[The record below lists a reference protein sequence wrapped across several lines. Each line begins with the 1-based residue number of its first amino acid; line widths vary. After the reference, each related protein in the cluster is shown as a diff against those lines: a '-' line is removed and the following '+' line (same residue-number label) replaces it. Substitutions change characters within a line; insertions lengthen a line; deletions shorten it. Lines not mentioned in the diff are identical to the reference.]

1 MNIVEYAERISG
13 CKLLSWQK
21 DLLMAYNTLPR
32 DSKLVYHKG
41 VFRVIKYEEK
51 KDDRII
57 VVCRTCG
64 EKWFYPKQY
73 EQCFDADHPLENCAF
88 CKRRKI

>member
-1 MNIVEYAERISG
+1 MNDQDAEKYAIQR
-13 CKLLSWQK
+13 W
-21 DLLMAYNTLPR
+21 
-32 DSKLVYHKG
+32 
-41 VFRVIKYEEK
+41 K
-51 KDDRII
+51 KIPTDDRII

-88 CKRRKI
+88 CKRRRI